1 MISFL
6 KITFFLQISQDLNL
20 DLGDFLCNR
29 KQGVVLNG
37 QCSRRADVR
46 TGVLLG
52 SIFGTFLFL
61 IYVNDLSDGLKSECK
76 LCPDDIF
83 LLAVVHDVNASE
95 IGLTED
101 LEKKIN

>member
-37 QCSRRADVR
+37 QCSRRAGVR

-52 SIFGTFLFL
+52 SIFGTFQFL

>member
-37 QCSRRADVR
+37 HCSRRAGVR